1 MYKVMLVDDEE
12 MEREAMAE
20 IIPWEQLGMTLVDT
34 AWNGIEGLEKIKQH
48 IPDIVITDIK
58 MPVMDGLE
66 LIGKAQELYPHMM
79 FVVLSGYGEYEY
91 TSNAMKM
98 GIRHYI
104 LKPCDERKIM
114 EVLSNVKEE
123 LQDMEEKEKE
133 NQEVRDDI
141 RRMLPKLKEQ
151 ILYEL
156 ITKKELSLSNQFLL
170 QKISDHPADD
180 FILLSVRSHQEFSQL
195 DGFAF
200 TNILSELL
208 EPERISMR
216 TAFRRELL
224 YLIPASA
231 AEKMDDVVDR
241 AQKEYYK
248 YNQASL
254 RSAISRRGKVI
265 ESAALYGQIQELFHF
280 GELEENQGLLRYDM
294 YSDESRTISM
304 MIDYTR
310 IRKAKSYDELLFE
323 IYCSSVKMRW
333 KNLSQEK
340 MKDIYGFALNILF
353 GDEAKELNT
362 SGGLWELI
370 EQVAEQCACQMNLCM
385 PDTKDGKRL
394 KDILCAIFQNINN
407 PDMSLQYLAQ
417 NVLFM
422 NVDYFGRFF
431 ARYMHERYSAY
442 LVRIRMQLVQRLLVY
457 NPDMKIA
464 DLAEETGYPY
474 DGQYLTKVFKK
485 QTGMLLSDYRKIAR
499 GNE

>member
-1 MYKVMLVDDEE
+1 MYKVMLVDDED

-20 IIPWEQLGMTLVDT
+20 IIPWEQLDMTLVDT
-34 AWNGIEGLEKIKQH
+34 AWNGIEGLEKIKEH
-48 IPDIVITDIK
+48 VPDIVITDIK

-66 LIGKAQELYPHMM
+66 LIGKAQELYPQMM

-104 LKPCDERKIM
+104 LKPCDEQKIM

-133 NQEVRDDI
+133 DQEVRNDI

-170 QKISDHPADD
+170 QKISDDPADD
-180 FILLSVRSHQEFSQL
+180 FILLSVRGPQEFSQL

-208 EPERISMR
+208 EPERIFMR

-224 YLIPASA
+224 FLIPASA
-231 AEKMDDVVDR
+231 AGKIGQVMDR
-241 AQKEYYK
+241 AQEEYCK

-254 RSAISRRGKVI
+254 RSAVSRRGKTI
-265 ESAALYGQIQELFHF
+265 EGAALYGQIQELFHF
-280 GELEENQGLLRYDM
+280 GEMEENQGLLRYEM

-304 MIDYTR
+304 MIDYAR
-310 IRKAKSYDELLFE
+310 IRNAKSFEELLFE

-333 KNLSQEK
+333 KNLSPEK

-353 GDEAKELNT
+353 GDEAKELKAC
-362 SGGLWELI
+362 GELWELI
-370 EQVAEQCACQMNLCM
+370 EQVVEQCACQMNLTM

-394 KDILCAIFQNINN
+394 KDILYAIFQNISN

-431 ARYMHERYSAY
+431 TRYMNERYSAY

-485 QTGMLLSDYRKIAR
+485 QTGMLLSDYRRTAR
-499 GNE
+499 ENE